1 MLEYYRKMEIDD
13 LEGWSREELRYLE
26 THAVVKTDPAKLR
39 QRRKYLKEFI
49 KQMKRKDVNLYQ
61 KVFPQQIEM
70 EEAVEELSH
79 WMSVAKTRCHVI

>member
-39 QRRKYLKEFI
+39 
-49 KQMKRKDVNLYQ
+49 
-61 KVFPQQIEM
+61 
-70 EEAVEELSH
+70 
-79 WMSVAKTRCHVI
+79 